1 MLGLGL
7 MVRSLDFILSL
18 RGSAGS
24 PCRDLRGKV
33 LWSVFKSWFLLTSIR
48 LSQVQKKTCMIS
60 YRQN

>member
-24 PCRDLRGKV
+24 PCRDLRGKYYG
-33 LWSVFKSWFLLTSIR
+33 LFLKVGSC
-48 LSQVQKKTCMIS
+48 SQA
-60 YRQN
+60 